1 MLISFLTKG
10 RGKNMAIERTFIAV
24 KPDGVKRGLIGEV
37 LKRFEMRG
45 YKIIGLKMLQVTPE
59 QAAAHYAEHVGKP
72 FYDGLV
78 KFITAAPVVAIALEG
93 EDVVAQARRIM
104 GATDPNK
111 AEIGTIRADFGQAMN
126 RNIVHG
132 SDSVESANRE
142 LAIYFKSEEL
152 MSGAKNS
159 FDYVIES
166 LL

>member
-1 MLISFLTKG
+1 MTL
-10 RGKNMAIERTFIAV
+10 ERTFIAI
-24 KPDGVKRGLIGEV
+24 KPDGVKRGLIGEI
-37 LKRFEMRG
+37 LKRFESRG

-78 KFITAAPVVAIALEG
+78 KFITSAPIVAIALEG
-93 EDVVAQARRIM
+93 EDVVNQARRIM

-126 RNIVHG
+126 RNIIHG
-132 SDSVESANRE
+132 SDSVESAERE
-142 LAIYFKSEEL
+142 LAIYFKQSEL
-152 MSGAKNS
+152 MSNTKNN

>member
-1 MLISFLTKG
+1 MT
-10 RGKNMAIERTFIAV
+10 IERTFIAV
-24 KPDGVKRGLIGEV
+24 KPDGVKRGLVGEV
-37 LKRFEMRG
+37 LKRFESRG
-45 YKIIGLKMLQVTPE
+45 YKVIGLKMLQVTPE

-78 KFITAAPVVAIALEG
+78 KFITSAPIVAIALEG
-93 EDVVAQARRIM
+93 EDVVNQARRIM

-132 SDSVESANRE
+132 SDSIESAERE
-142 LAIYFKSEEL
+142 LEIYFKQSEL
-152 MSGAKNS
+152 MSNTKNN

>member
-1 MLISFLTKG
+1 MT
-10 RGKNMAIERTFIAV
+10 IERTFIAV
-24 KPDGVKRGLIGEV
+24 KPDGVKRGLVGEV
-37 LKRFEMRG
+37 LKRFESRG
-45 YKIIGLKMLQVTPE
+45 YKVIGLKMLQVTPE

-78 KFITAAPVVAIALEG
+78 KFITSAPIVAIALEG
-93 EDVVAQARRIM
+93 EDVVNQARRIM

-126 RNIVHG
+126 RNIIHG
-132 SDSVESANRE
+132 SDSVESAERE
-142 LAIYFKSEEL
+142 LAIYFKQSEL
-152 MSGAKNS
+152 MSNTKNN

>member
-1 MLISFLTKG
+1 
-10 RGKNMAIERTFIAV
+10 MAIERTFIAV

-37 LKRFEMRG
+37 LKRFESRG
-45 YKIIGLKMLQVTPE
+45 YKVIGLKMLQVTPE

-78 KFITAAPVVAIALEG
+78 KFITSAPIVAIALEG

-111 AEIGTIRADFGQAMN
+111 AEIGTIRADFGQMMS

-132 SDSVESANRE
+132 SDSVESAQRE
-142 LAIYFKSEEL
+142 LSIYFRPEEL
-152 MSGAKNS
+152 MSGTKNS
-159 FDYVIES
+159 FDYVTES

>member
-1 MLISFLTKG
+1 MT
-10 RGKNMAIERTFIAV
+10 ERTFIAI

-37 LKRFEMRG
+37 IKRFETKG
-45 YKIIGLKMLQVTPE
+45 FKVIGLKMLQVTQE
-59 QAAAHYAEHVGKP
+59 QAAQHYAEHVGKP

-78 KFITAAPVVAIALEG
+78 KFITAAPIVAIALEG
-93 EDVVAQARRIM
+93 NDVVAQARRIM

-111 AEIGTIRADFGQAMN
+111 ADIGTIRADFGQAMN

-132 SDSVESANRE
+132 SDSPESAERE
-142 LAIYFKSEEL
+142 LAIYFKPEEL
-152 MSGAKNS
+152 MSNTKNS

>member
-1 MLISFLTKG
+1 MT
-10 RGKNMAIERTFIAV
+10 ERTFIAI
-24 KPDGVKRGLIGEV
+24 KPDGVKRGLIGEII
-37 LKRFEMRG
+37 KRFETKG
-45 YKIIGLKMLQVTPE
+45 FKVVGLKMLQVTNE
-59 QAAAHYAEHVGKP
+59 QAAQHYAEHVGKP

-78 KFITAAPVVAIALEG
+78 KFITAAPIVAIALEG
-93 EDVVAQARRIM
+93 NDVVAQARRIM

-132 SDSVESANRE
+132 SDSVENAQRE
-142 LAIYFKSEEL
+142 LAIYFKPEEL
-152 MSGAKNS
+152 MSDTKNG

>member
-1 MLISFLTKG
+1 
-10 RGKNMAIERTFIAV
+10 MAIERTFIAV
-24 KPDGVKRGLIGEV
+24 KPDGVKRGLIGEI
-37 LKRFEMRG
+37 LKRFETRG
-45 YKIIGLKMLQVTPE
+45 YKVIGLKMLQVTPE
-59 QAAAHYAEHVGKP
+59 QAAAHYAEHVGKS

-78 KFITAAPVVAIALEG
+78 KFITSAPIVAIALEG

-142 LAIYFKSEEL
+142 LAIYFKPEEL
-152 MSGAKNS
+152 MSGVKNS

>member
-1 MLISFLTKG
+1 MT
-10 RGKNMAIERTFIAV
+10 IERTFIAV
-24 KPDGVKRGLIGEV
+24 KPDGVKRGLIGEI

-142 LAIYFKSEEL
+142 LAIYFKPEEL

>member
-1 MLISFLTKG
+1 MT
-10 RGKNMAIERTFIAV
+10 IERTFIAV
-24 KPDGVKRGLIGEV
+24 KPDGVKRGLIGEI
-37 LKRFEMRG
+37 LKRFETKG
-45 YKIIGLKMLQVTPE
+45 YKVIGLKMLQVTPE

-78 KFITAAPVVAIALEG
+78 KFITSAPIVAIALEG

-111 AEIGTIRADFGQAMN
+111 AEIGTIRADFGQMMS

-142 LAIYFKSEEL
+142 LAIYFKPEEL
-152 MSGAKNS
+152 MSGMKNA
-159 FDYVIES
+159 FDYVMES
-166 LL
+166 LA

>member
-1 MLISFLTKG
+1 MT
-10 RGKNMAIERTFIAV
+10 ERTFIAI
-24 KPDGVKRGLIGEV
+24 KPDGVKRGLIGEII
-37 LKRFEMRG
+37 KRFETKG
-45 YKIIGLKMLQVTPE
+45 FKVVGLKMLQVTNE
-59 QAAAHYAEHVGKP
+59 QAAQHYAEHVGKP

-78 KFITAAPVVAIALEG
+78 KFITAAPIVAIALEG
-93 EDVVAQARRIM
+93 NDVVAQARRIM

-132 SDSVESANRE
+132 SDSPESAERE
-142 LAIYFKSEEL
+142 LAIYFKPEEL
-152 MSGAKNS
+152 MSNTKNG

>member
-1 MLISFLTKG
+1 M
-10 RGKNMAIERTFIAV
+10 ERTFIAV

>member
-1 MLISFLTKG
+1 MTT
-10 RGKNMAIERTFIAV
+10 ERTFIAV
-24 KPDGVKRGLIGEV
+24 KPDGVKRGLIGEI
-37 LKRFEMRG
+37 LKRFETRG
-45 YKIIGLKMLQVTPE
+45 YKVIGLKMLQVTPE

-78 KFITAAPVVAIALEG
+78 KFITSAPIVAIALEG

-111 AEIGTIRADFGQAMN
+111 AEIGTIRADFGQAMS

-142 LAIYFKSEEL
+142 LAIYFKPEEL
-152 MSGAKNS
+152 MSGVKNS

>member
-1 MLISFLTKG
+1 MTT
-10 RGKNMAIERTFIAV
+10 ERTFIAV
-24 KPDGVKRGLIGEV
+24 KPDGVKRGLIGEI
-37 LKRFEMRG
+37 LKRFETKG
-45 YKIIGLKMLQVTPE
+45 YRIIGLKMLQVSPE

-78 KFITAAPVVAIALEG
+78 KFITSAPIVAIALEG
-93 EDVVAQARRIM
+93 DDVVAQARRIM

-132 SDSVESANRE
+132 SDSVESAERE
-142 LAIYFKSEEL
+142 LAVYFKPEEL
-152 MSGAKNS
+152 MTGAKNS

-166 LL
+166 LV

>member
-1 MLISFLTKG
+1 MT
-10 RGKNMAIERTFIAV
+10 IERTFIAV
-24 KPDGVKRGLIGEV
+24 KQDGVKRGLIGEI
-37 LKRFEMRG
+37 LKRFAGRG
-45 YKIIGLKMLQVTPE
+45 YKVIGLKMLQVTPE

-78 KFITAAPVVAIALEG
+78 KFITSAPIVAIALEG

-111 AEIGTIRADFGQAMN
+111 AEIGTIRADFGQMMS

-142 LAIYFKSEEL
+142 LAIYFKPEEL
-152 MSGAKNS
+152 MSGVKNS

-166 LL
+166 LA